1 MALLLLSGCSNTGSN
16 GGSGTT
22 SANEEAT
29 TLENPVRLDQLG
41 VLPASDSSASSY
53 LLQLTNYSKDKYT
66 LDSVRVIDLDTGK
79 DSILVS
85 VASQACSTVSANGS
99 CSIQLTP
106 HTSQSA
112 DVKLEVNLK
121 DKQGKSKTLYQLI
134 RLSSKLNAKTAG
146 IAMVNDVSRIVSED
160 GNYSLSIPVILG
172 DNYDEIRASNGSL
185 LCNAPGYQAG
195 NSCTYL
201 VSGKASGTGAVVSTR
216 LEGIKSGK
224 VVTVQEANTKV
235 EIGKGAHLLLSHG
248 TVINTPQTSGEI
260 TIFNSGNTEAA
271 SVALTTT
278 DTNLQ
283 LGTAAAN
290 PCQATIAAGDSCK
303 VKVDVTGNTNGQGAV
318 GVAYK
323 DGANDHKA
331 VTNVE
336 YTVANAEA
344 GVKFTQVSSDLEN
357 ALIGGKTR
365 IAEIKIEN
373 TSNRSLKNIKY
384 YLAPANG
391 DFKVV
396 AGTDPACGLDGKH
409 TLDAGGICL
418 VKIEYK
424 PTSEKTGGSINLVLN
439 GKYTDQYGQEHS
451 LVKEHGLSYSATKAG
466 PLSWK
471 QSSGN
476 HNLVILSNDADK
488 KEAIWDL
495 SNTIAADE
503 GLSAT
508 LSSDIALN
516 PNDIVGLS
524 VAAEP
529 AGGCGTGAAI
539 DGNAKCSYKV
549 TYGPVSAEQA
559 QKAIALQ
566 AKYNLGGEEQT
577 TDSSIFKVQAS
588 ATPIAG
594 IKTSVTVKKSPTA
607 LSGNG
612 SSATPYSFTALSN
625 NTLELEYLFQNE
637 SGYIDATA
645 FNVTTGNLPKGA
657 SVTGSDCPIG
667 EKTSTLAA
675 GSSCTTTVSVPNP
688 SLFNAPNLTDSPL
701 NGQMLNMVLPYSYSD
716 GGKVI
721 VEDEPDNRINVKFNR
736 LWGTVNSTQQSVTEE
751 SGNYKIVVDTVV
763 NVEANTP
770 GVSYPLTVKPTLTNG
785 ISGVNLPVN
794 LPSCEIANSSVKT
807 CTTTLSLPNTHFAP
821 GSDVIINYEVSGN
834 TMAQTDHIKA
844 NTKVTIPGADL
855 MALQIDAQYAPVWS
869 TNAPSD
875 IRLQA
880 VQFPGNGGI
889 IQIKNT
895 GKLTVAKGS
904 FEPKGD
910 GYYIWKDNCNGVDL
924 APQASCNLE
933 VVAVRTDSQ
942 TLRLQDMTT
951 GLRFKAITTTL
962 PGYNGSKN
970 AADWPS
976 KVKVQ
981 KFPLVKITAKAG
993 QMYQADLT
1001 PEGNDHQGFNLGED
1015 WNNNTRTFWEWAIQ
1029 KSGEQE
1035 TVVDYDVQ
1043 TDSDFFA
1050 QISGDTGNEN
1060 WARRSSTAI
1069 AQNDLWQK
1077 WTPDQST
1084 IEPSGSWEKVT
1095 AKEAA
1100 RAGFASAKLK
1110 NLEGN
1115 DVTVVSVAR
1124 LAALKEQLNCID
1136 KKLNRRIRVP
1146 GAQGPGAINLA
1157 YATGGCGSTHAN
1169 GRYNRL
1175 QENLLQGRGLAP
1187 IAPGVYTGLLLL
1199 GTTQTKSTKATPTT
1213 TWNRNDSKGV
1223 MAYTD
1228 WLKRI
1233 NPKIEPN
1240 TLYRAEIPIELTV
1253 VP

>member
-1 MALLLLSGCSNTGSN
+1 MALLLLSGCSNTGNS
-16 GGSGTT
+16 GGTGAVPT
-22 SANEEAT
+22 ADEAV

-41 VLPASDSSASSY
+41 VLPASNSSAASY

-79 DSILVS
+79 DSTLVS

-106 HTSQSA
+106 HTSRSA

-121 DKQGKSKTLYQLI
+121 DNQGKSKTLYQLI
-134 RLSSKLNAKTAG
+134 RVSSKLNAKTAG

-160 GNYSLSIPVILG
+160 GNYSLSIPVVLG
-172 DNYDEIRASNGSL
+172 ESYDDIKASNGSL

-271 SVALTTT
+271 SVASTTT

-303 VKVDVTGNTNGQGAV
+303 VKVDVTGNTNGQGV
-318 GVAYK
+318 VSVAYK

-409 TLDAGGICL
+409 TLDAGGICS

-524 VAAEP
+524 VAAEA

-594 IKTSVTVKKSPTA
+594 IKTSVTVKKSPIA

-675 GSSCTTTVSVPNP
+675 GASCTTTVSVPNP

-721 VEDEPDNRINVKFNR
+721 VEDEPDNRTNVKFNR

-785 ISGVNLPVN
+785 ISGVNLP
-794 LPSCEIANSSVKT
+794 SCEIANSSVKT
-807 CTTTLSLPNTHFAP
+807 CTTTLSLPSTHFAP

-844 NTKVTIPGADL
+844 NTKVTIPSADL

-895 GKLTVAKGS
+895 GKLTVAKGT

-910 GYYIWKDNCNGVDL
+910 GYYIWKDNCKGVDL

-933 VVAVRTDSQ
+933 VVAVRADSQ
-942 TLRLQDMTT
+942 TLRLQDMAT
-951 GLRFKAITTTL
+951 GQRFKSVTTTL

-970 AADWPS
+970 AADWPT

-981 KFPLVKITAKAG
+981 KFPVVKITAKAG

-1001 PEGNDHQGFNLGED
+1001 PEGNDHLGLNLGD
-1015 WNNNTRTFWEWAIQ
+1015 DFNNNTRTLWEWAIQ

-1060 WARRSSTAI
+1060 WARSATAA

-1077 WTPDQST
+1077 WTLDQST
-1084 IEPSGSWEKVT
+1084 AEPSGSWRT
-1095 AKEAA
+1095 ATVKEAV
-1100 RAGFASAKLK
+1100 RAGFASAQLK
-1110 NLEGN
+1110 NFEGN
-1115 DVTVVSVAR
+1115 NIAVVTVAR
-1124 LAALKEQLNCID
+1124 IAALKDQVNCSGNRHT
-1136 KKLNRRIRVP
+1136 NRRIRVL
-1146 GAQGPGAINLA
+1146 GAQGAGATALATRKLCNVQQLTPSAVRINRMQTNML
-1157 YATGGCGSTHAN
+1157 H
-1169 GRYNRL
+1169 
-1175 QENLLQGRGLAP
+1175 GRGV
-1187 IAPGVYTGLLLL
+1187 APGLAGTYHGAFFV
-1199 GTTQTKSTKATPTT
+1199 GTTQTKASPATPTT
-1213 TWNRNDSKGV
+1213 TWNRNDSKGP